1 MRVKRN
7 RSFIAADNGSDE
19 IVKLLL
25 QYPAD
30 PNIPNNDNAYPIHL
44 AAKKNHPVAIAYLME
59 NGAPLLQN
67 LRYEWKSDKLC

>member
-1 MRVKRN
+1 M
-7 RSFIAADNGSDE
+7 
-19 IVKLLL
+19 KLLL

-59 NGAPLLQN
+59 NGAGEPIDQYGDTPLLVAA
-67 LRYEWKSDKLC
+67 KSWSV